1 METLIKILNQL
12 KPGVDFSKETNLVE
26 KRILT
31 SFDILKLV
39 VEINNEFDI
48 EITPLHILPENFY
61 SAETIYKLIQKIDD
75 ED

>member
-1 METLIKILNQL
+1 METLLKILNGI
-12 KPGVDFSKETNLVE
+12 KPGIDFSKETDLVE

-48 EITPLHILPENFY
+48 EITPIHILPENFN
-61 SAETIYKLIQKIDD
+61 SAEKIFNLIQKIED
-75 ED
+75 EE

>member
-1 METLIKILNQL
+1 MEALLKILNQL
-12 KPGVDFSKETNLVE
+12 KPDIDFTKETNLVE

-48 EITPLHILPENFY
+48 EITPMHILPENFY
-61 SAETIYKLIQKIDD
+61 SAESIYKLIQKIED

>member
-1 METLIKILNQL
+1 MEKLLEILNGI
-12 KPGVDFSKETNLVE
+12 KPDVDFTKETDLVE

-31 SFDILKLV
+31 SFDIVKLV

-48 EITPLHILPENFY
+48 EITPIHILPENFY
-61 SAETIYKLIQKIDD
+61 SAETIYKLIQKIED

>member
-1 METLIKILNQL
+1 MDKLLEILSQI
-12 KPGVDFSKETNLVE
+12 KPGVDFTKETNLIE

-48 EITPLHILPENFY
+48 EITPIHILPENFN
-61 SAETIYKLIQKIDD
+61 SAESIYKLIQKIED

>member
-1 METLIKILNQL
+1 MEALLKILNQL
-12 KPGVDFSKETNLVE
+12 KPDVDFTKETNLVE

-48 EITPLHILPENFY
+48 EITPMHILPENFY
-61 SAETIYKLIQKIDD
+61 SAESIYKLIQKIED

>member
-1 METLIKILNQL
+1 MEQLLKILNGL
-12 KPGVDFSKETNLVE
+12 KPGVDFTTETNLIE

-48 EITPLHILPENFY
+48 EITPMHILPENFY
-61 SAETIYKLIQKIDD
+61 SAETIYKLIQKIED

>member
-1 METLIKILNQL
+1 MKQLLEILNQL
-12 KPGVDFSKETNLVE
+12 KPGVDFTKETNLIE

-48 EITPLHILPENFY
+48 EITPMHILPENFY
-61 SAETIYKLIQKIDD
+61 SAESIYKLIQKLQD

>member
-1 METLIKILNQL
+1 MEQLLKILNGL
-12 KPGVDFSKETNLVE
+12 KPGVDFTKETNLID

-48 EITPLHILPENFY
+48 EITPMHILPENFY
-61 SAETIYKLIQKIDD
+61 SAETIYKLIQKLQD

>member
-1 METLIKILNQL
+1 MERLLKILNQI
-12 KPGVDFSKETNLVE
+12 KPDVDFTTETNLIE
-26 KRILT
+26 RRILT

-48 EITPLHILPENFY
+48 EITPIHILPENFN
-61 SAETIYKLIQKIDD
+61 SAESIYKLIQKIED

>member
-1 METLIKILNQL
+1 MEQLLKILNQI
-12 KPGVDFSKETNLVE
+12 KPDVDFSTETNLVE

-39 VEINNEFDI
+39 VELNNEFDI
-48 EITPLHILPENFY
+48 EITPLHTIPENFQ
-61 SAETIYKLIQKIDD
+61 SVEAIWNLIQRIEE

>member
-1 METLIKILNQL
+1 MEALLKILNQL
-12 KPGVDFSKETNLVE
+12 KPDVDFTKETNLVE

-48 EITPLHILPENFY
+48 EITPMHILPENFY
-61 SAETIYKLIQKIDD
+61 SAETIYKLIQKIED

>member
-1 METLIKILNQL
+1 MEQLLKILNGL
-12 KPGVDFSKETNLVE
+12 KPEVDFTKETNLID

-48 EITPLHILPENFY
+48 EITPMHILPENFY
-61 SAETIYKLIQKIDD
+61 SAETIYKLIQKLED

>member
-1 METLIKILNQL
+1 MEKLLEILNQI
-12 KPGVDFSKETNLVE
+12 KPGVDFSKETDLIE

-48 EITPLHILPENFY
+48 EITPMHVLPENFN
-61 SAETIYKLIQKIDD
+61 SVESIYNLIKKIED
-75 ED
+75 EE

>member
-1 METLIKILNQL
+1 MERLLQILNQL
-12 KPGVDFSKETNLVE
+12 KPGIDFTKETNLIDR
-26 KRILT
+26 RILT

-48 EITPLHILPENFY
+48 EITPMHILPENFY
-61 SAETIYKLIQKIDD
+61 SAETIYKLIQKIED

>member
-1 METLIKILNQL
+1 MERLLKILNGI
-12 KPGVDFSKETNLVE
+12 KPGVDFTKETDLVE

-48 EITPLHILPENFY
+48 EITPMHILPENFN
-61 SAETIYKLIQKIDD
+61 SAESIYKLIQKI
-75 ED
+75 EEEE